1 MTENRSIP
9 ILRFILAPTAL
20 VERVEAMD
28 DLTVTRLQLVKAVVL
43 DTTVCRRTRA
53 SMGINQHSSVIDC

>member
-1 MTENRSIP
+1 MMTENRSIP

-43 DTTVCRRTRA
+43 DTYRL
-53 SMGINQHSSVIDC
+53 